1 MQRIIF
7 DWKRTLYDPE
17 SHTLCEGAQ
26 ELLTYLESQKIEM
39 ILVGKGQPETVQDV
53 IHLGI
58 ARYFSK
64 IFFVGTTK
72 SKELFSPFI
81 SEPSLDTYVI
91 GDRVRSEIEI
101 GNKLGTT
108 TVWIQSGTF
117 ATEQP
122 ESDLQ
127 KPTHTFSSLPNF
139 LRYLQQ
145 RLNKG

>member
-26 ELLTYLESQKIEM
+26 ELLAYLELQKIEM
-39 ILVGKGQPETVQDV
+39 VLIGKGQPETVQDV
-53 IHLGI
+53 IRLGI

-81 SEPSLDTYVI
+81 SEPSNDTYVL

-101 GNKLGTT
+101 GNELGAT
-108 TVWIQSGTF
+108 TVWIKSGTY
-117 ATEQP
+117 AVELP

-127 KPTHTFSSLPNF
+127 KPAFIFSSLHDF

-145 RLNKG
+145 NLNKG